1 MKLVEYLNID
11 ISEAELMAIKIIVYA
26 YLDIIKLLYSSVFED
41 EDTLYDVI
49 YESALSGIPYNIRT
63 GEYDG
68 KVLTSIDTDIKIL
81 DTIARIV
88 SLMLT
93 SNQVIIQ
100 HPNLNKY

>member
-1 MKLVEYLNID
+1 MH
-11 ISEAELMAIKIIVYA
+11 
-26 YLDIIKLLYSSVFED
+26 IIKLLYSSTFDNE
-41 EDTLYDVI
+41 EDVI
-49 YESALSGIPYNIRT
+49 KAIEKSLDENTPYNIRT

-81 DTIARIV
+81 DTISKIV

-100 HPNLNKY
+100 HPSLNKY